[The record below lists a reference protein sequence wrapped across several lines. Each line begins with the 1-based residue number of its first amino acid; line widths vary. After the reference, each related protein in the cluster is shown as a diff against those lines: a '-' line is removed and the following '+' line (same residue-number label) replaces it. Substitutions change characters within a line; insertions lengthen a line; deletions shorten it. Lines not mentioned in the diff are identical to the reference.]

1 MSRQHVV
8 GHHRLLDSRLP
19 AVFGGF
25 DRYESSTGFE
35 ATENRVECT
44 MEGDE
49 KQCWQEGPMET
60 FDGVEAAEEERNVKE
75 SGPDRIDDAFQPPAA
90 RSEAGRGSPRG

>member
-8 GHHRLLDSRLP
+8 GHHQLLDSRLP
-19 AVFGGF
+19 AIFGGF

-49 KQCWQEGPMET
+49 KQGWQEGPLET
-60 FDGVEAAEEERNVKE
+60 LDGVEAAEE
-75 SGPDRIDDAFQPPAA
+75 
-90 RSEAGRGSPRG
+90 GRM

>member
-1 MSRQHVV
+1 
-8 GHHRLLDSRLP
+8 
-19 AVFGGF
+19 
-25 DRYESSTGFE
+25 
-35 ATENRVECT
+35 

-49 KQCWQEGPMET
+49 KQSWQEGLMET

-75 SGPDRIDDAFQPPAA
+75 SGPDCIDDAFQPPAA